1 MQRGVSSVVQLL
13 LLLGCLCAVATGY
26 LFRTPLDLDV
36 TPRVT
41 VLNSGKDRH
50 EHVLHLALKSSV
62 PKFIP
67 TFISELLEAVFFFL
81 TNSIIMQ
88 STGWKIE
95 LLNFVTCGACF
106 NQLLRL
112 GQPSGEFW
120 DVVIDQPC
128 SGLNGV
134 EGRALTL
141 PL

>member
-67 TFISELLEAVFFFL
+67 TFISELLEAVF
-81 TNSIIMQ
+81 
-88 STGWKIE
+88 
-95 LLNFVTCGACF
+95 LNKF
-106 NQLLRL
+106 NNHAEYRL
-112 GQPSGEFW
+112 E
-120 DVVIDQPC
+120 
-128 SGLNGV
+128 N
-134 EGRALTL
+134 
-141 PL
+141 

>member
-1 MQRGVSSVVQLL
+1 M
-13 LLLGCLCAVATGY
+13 
-26 LFRTPLDLDV
+26 

-62 PKFIP
+62 LKFIP
-67 TFISELLEAVFFFL
+67 TFISELLEAVFFFCFFL

-120 DVVIDQPC
+120 DVVIDRPC